1 MTKIGTMK
9 IGGIKMTTSKII
21 VIVVNSLLLAYN
33 LFVMLPMLI
42 KNEIDFKKRQKR
54 LNELFKEYDDT
65 LYRLQ
70 NLIEIRSK
78 LIDEIAKNQNEGE
91 KYE

>member
-1 MTKIGTMK
+1 
-9 IGGIKMTTSKII
+9 MTTSKII